1 MRRALTRWATATDVS
16 RVHQALSHHPRV
28 AQSIVSHDEGFLH
41 IAILRSAQMIPGPNK
56 IALNPAELS
65 TESVLAYLRADTTV
79 SDIAT
84 PQHIREIFFVDAQ
97 DLPSK
102 VSERIALNNLMAL
115 AFKDADSNGDM
126 RITLEEFKDFLQRY
140 RIQLDPAYAGQVFE
154 EKTAG
159 SVLDKSTLGFED
171 FKTLLMETKLMFQ
184 ADSHRLGSDGY
195 GLHGNLLRLFCKIFF
210 QKHDHNSDGRI
221 SKMEVCRLVQNYN
234 LGGTAVAKAAFKAYD
249 KDGDGTI
256 DEDEFLH
263 LLQGLDIVQ
272 SGKKTASA

>member
-1 MRRALTRWATATDVS
+1 
-16 RVHQALSHHPRV
+16 
-28 AQSIVSHDEGFLH
+28 
-41 IAILRSAQMIPGPNK
+41 
-56 IALNPAELS
+56 
-65 TESVLAYLRADTTV
+65 
-79 SDIAT
+79 
-84 PQHIREIFFVDAQ
+84 
-97 DLPSK
+97 
-102 VSERIALNNLMAL
+102 
-115 AFKDADSNGDM
+115 
-126 RITLEEFKDFLQRY
+126 
-140 RIQLDPAYAGQVFE
+140 
-154 EKTAG
+154 
-159 SVLDKSTLGFED
+159 VLDKSTLGFED

-184 ADSHRLGSDGY
+184 ADSHRLGSDGF